1 MFDFTELIKQ
11 KFELFQGKRDQSEDA
26 KLLNAINSLV
36 KKEVTTYIRTT
47 VKNTYEV
54 NKALEKSTQKES
66 EEELESLLDQ
76 RDPEWRLALISR
88 INAYLDNLKFRALEK
103 TYINND

>member
-1 MFDFTELIKQ
+1 MFDYTDLIKQ
-11 KFELFQGKRDQSEDA
+11 KFQLFQGKREQIEDE
-26 KLLNAINSLV
+26 KLLHTINSLV
-36 KKEVTTYIRTT
+36 EKEVATYIRIT

-66 EEELESLLDQ
+66 TEKLESLLDQ

-88 INAYLDNLKFRALEK
+88 INAYLDNLRFQTLEK
-103 TYINND
+103 IYINND

>member
-1 MFDFTELIKQ
+1 MFDYTDLIKQ
-11 KFELFQGKRDQSEDA
+11 KFQLFQGKREQIEDE
-26 KLLNAINSLV
+26 KLLNAINLLV
-36 KKEVTTYIRTT
+36 EKEVATYIRIT

-66 EEELESLLDQ
+66 VEKLESLLDQ

-88 INAYLDNLKFRALEK
+88 INAYLDNLRFQTLEK
-103 TYINND
+103 IYINNE